1 MKAKYLLCPAAF
13 LLLASCNENEVFT
26 KEQYKHVFSF
36 VSNADHVSDK
46 VFNLSDTARVGY
58 IALSMGGSTGTDKD
72 VTVNIVKAPE
82 VLENYNVAQFDNA
95 VDKYARLLPE
105 SHYTMAS
112 MTFVVKAGHTTG
124 VIPVTVRPE
133 GLSPDSTYYLP
144 LRIQSYDGCEAKP
157 ARNYVFYHVR
167 IKNTWAAAGGTSY
180 SMSELRYTNGSTT
193 GLAVPGT
200 KTLYPIGAKTVR
212 MMAGNETFD
221 KKRAALDRFAIL
233 LDINDDGTVQIR
245 PLRDIEV
252 VQLSGDADYPNKY
265 FVENTANNI
274 KYGNFLL
281 HYKYKSG
288 TNWYEIK
295 EELRTKIID
304 DKQ

>member
-36 VSNADHVSDK
+36 VSNADHVSEK
-46 VFNLSDTARVGY
+46 VFNLSDTARIGY
-58 IALSMGGSTGTDKD
+58 VALSMGGSTSTGQD

-82 VLENYNVAQFDNA
+82 LLEAYNVTQYDNA

-105 SHYTMAS
+105 SHYTMSS
-112 MTFVVKAGHTTG
+112 MKFVVKAGQTTG

-144 LRIQSYDGCEAKP
+144 LRIQSYDAFEANP
-157 ARNYVFYHVR
+157 SRNYVFYHVR
-167 IKNTWAAAGGTSY
+167 IKNNWAAAGGSSY
-180 SMSELRYTNGSTT
+180 NMSEMRYANGSTT
-193 GLAVPGT
+193 GLNVPGT
-200 KTLYPIGAKTVR
+200 KVLYPIGARTVR

-221 KKRAALDRFAIL
+221 KKRAALDKFAL
-233 LDINDDGTVQIR
+233 YLDINEDGTVQIR
-245 PLRDIEV
+245 PYRDIEV

-265 FVENTANNI
+265 FVEKSTHDT
-274 KYGNFLL
+274 KYANFLL

-288 TNWYEIK
+288 SDWYEIK
-295 EELRTKIID
+295 EELRMKIVD

>member
-124 VIPVTVRPE
+124 VIPVTVGPKACRPTAHTIC
-133 GLSPDSTYYLP
+133 LCVYNHMTAARQIPPVTTFSTMFALRIPGP
-144 LRIQSYDGCEAKP
+144 LRAEPVTVCPNCVIPTAAQRGWLCREQKP
-157 ARNYVFYHVR
+157 FTPSAQKQYV
-167 IKNTWAAAGGTSY
+167 
-180 SMSELRYTNGSTT
+180 
-193 GLAVPGT
+193 
-200 KTLYPIGAKTVR
+200 
-212 MMAGNETFD
+212 
-221 KKRAALDRFAIL
+221 
-233 LDINDDGTVQIR
+233 
-245 PLRDIEV
+245 
-252 VQLSGDADYPNKY
+252 
-265 FVENTANNI
+265 
-274 KYGNFLL
+274 
-281 HYKYKSG
+281 
-288 TNWYEIK
+288 
-295 EELRTKIID
+295 
-304 DKQ
+304 